1 MYIFYINLIMI
12 KYLDYF
18 EMHYCIILS
27 MWNVHEQWMYL
38 YLTIFLN
45 TTYINY
51 ILFPSLSLN
60 HLDWPTSVQLKSF
73 IISLYPTK
81 VSPQVLKN
89 PELYHKKLEE
99 CAWNS
104 KIVMTRRTQEEKKA
118 TSRNG
123 RVESGHV

>member
-1 MYIFYINLIMI
+1 MI
-12 KYLDYF
+12 RYLDTSK
-18 EMHYCIILS
+18 CIIVLFYPCEMS
-27 MWNVHEQWMYL
+27 IHECMYL

-51 ILFPSLSLN
+51 ILFPSSPSLN

-81 VSPQVLKN
+81 VSPQVLRN

-99 CAWNS
+99 CACNS